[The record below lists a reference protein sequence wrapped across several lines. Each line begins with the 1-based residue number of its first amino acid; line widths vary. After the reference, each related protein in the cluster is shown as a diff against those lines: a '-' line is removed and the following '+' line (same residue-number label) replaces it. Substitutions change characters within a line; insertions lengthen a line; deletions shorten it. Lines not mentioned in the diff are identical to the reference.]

1 MLLVIGGIDI
11 PVVKGGA
18 ESVSLELG
26 VRVREGD
33 AVTVSVAVWV
43 AVSVTVCG
51 RGRGN
56 EGVVDGVVVVDC
68 AGSAWRV

>member
-1 MLLVIGGIDI
+1 VLLVIGGIDV

-18 ESVSLELG
+18 EGVSLELG

-51 RGRGN
+51 ATRGN
-56 EGVVDGVVVVDC
+56 EGVVGGVVAVDG
-68 AGSAWRV
+68 AGSIWRA